1 MGSSQPPTD
10 EFMPFGYEFNQPP
23 EPLREAPEPAP
34 GHPLLSET
42 DSKLLSSFF
51 DDLTADQYNMPS
63 FGEGL
68 NFSNAWFD
76 LPPQFMGSAT
86 SLGQQPELP
95 SVSPTAL
102 TSPNE
107 QQGLQR
113 QALMSNMMPPPP
125 PPSQGNSTQA
135 RQPQLQYDNQHH
147 SEDVLHAA
155 ATLLQNGAGRGDHID
170 INQARRTM
178 GPPVGHLRHQPME
191 EFKEEARKAQMV
203 EYPDENTF
211 MDWMGSASTQPQ
223 RSHSRIMP
231 VADYQWGSDSN
242 FTSTRAYAP
251 GAKKDSVESHQR
263 QQLTMLECL
272 EPSKSTGNTR
282 PNSPQASGSNSA
294 SISGGAQAPKA
305 SEDPEAPPRKRRKS
319 KIAKAESNPDDNED
333 FEDMSSSKAARRRKP
348 KSEQSQT
355 SSPTTPS
362 EPASGKRRKSAVNG
376 GKAARENLSEEQ
388 KRENHIKSE
397 QKRRTLIKE
406 GFDDLCDLIP
416 GLQSRGLS
424 KSTMLSMTAEYLEQL
439 LEGNKELSEQLAALK
454 ENS

>member
-1 MGSSQPPTD
+1 
-10 EFMPFGYEFNQPP
+10 
-23 EPLREAPEPAP
+23 
-34 GHPLLSET
+34 
-42 DSKLLSSFF
+42 
-51 DDLTADQYNMPS
+51 MPS

-102 TSPNE
+102 TTPNE
-107 QQGLQR
+107 QPSLQR
-113 QALMSNMMPPPP
+113 QAMMSNMMPPPP
-125 PPSQGNSTQA
+125 PPPQSNANHAQHS
-135 RQPQLQYDNQHH
+135 QLQYQHQQH
-147 SEDVLHAA
+147 SDDVLHAA
-155 ATLLQNGAGRGDHID
+155 ATLLQNGAGRGEPMLDM
-170 INQARRTM
+170 NQVRRTM

-191 EFKEEARKAQMV
+191 EFKEEARRAQMT

-211 MDWMGSASTQPQ
+211 MEWMGSASTQPQ

-242 FTSTRAYAP
+242 FTPTKAYAP
-251 GAKKDSVESHQR
+251 GVKKDSVESHQR

-282 PNSPQASGSNSA
+282 PNSPRVSSSSSA
-294 SISGGAQAPKA
+294 PQSGGGQAIKPP
-305 SEDPEAPPRKRRKS
+305 EDPEAPPRKRRKS
-319 KIAKAESNPDDNED
+319 KIVKAESNPDDNED
-333 FEDMSSSKAARRRKP
+333 VEETSTSKAARRRKP
-348 KSEQSQT
+348 KSEHSQT
-355 SSPTTPS
+355 SSPPVSS
-362 EPASGKRRKSAVNG
+362 EQAGGKRRKSAVHSS
-376 GKAARENLSEEQ
+376 KAARENLSEEQ

-406 GFDDLCDLIP
+406 GFDDLCDMIP

-424 KSTMLSMTAEYLEQL
+424 KSTMLSMTAEYLEL
-439 LEGNKELSEQLAALK
+439 LLQGNKELAEQLATLEEK
-454 ENS
+454 S